1 MDISLTF
8 MQIAILFFPGI
19 IVVAI
24 LQLFK
29 QRGETYSNL
38 EVFFYSF
45 VYGMIINIIVYSLIF
60 HKDIPLLQFVM
71 GKNIQITELELIIG
85 TIIAVIIGVISS
97 YYRNLGLMH
106 SKEVNYDIT
115 YETGYKNA
123 LDYII
128 NSPEEMPELLKGR
141 DVKINFFNNCSITV
155 TGKIMLIENQ
165 KEYVEIL
172 LEKVNDEYTYYQLKK
187 GEFSLEFLA
196 STTNNNPAPNKK
208 YLQDPKRI
216 VHKLM
221 IFLIVALL
229 FWQGVYI
236 YNNYFSKKINQTP
249 VKETRIIYIEKLNIG
264 NSKYN

>member
-24 LQLFK
+24 LQLLK

-45 VYGMIINIIVYSLIF
+45 VYGMIINIIIYSFIF

-106 SKEVNYDIT
+106 SIAVNYDIT
-115 YETGYKNA
+115 YETGYNNA

-141 DVKINFFNNCSITV
+141 DVKITFYNNSSITV
-155 TGKIMLIENQ
+155 IGKIMLIENQ

-196 STTNNNPAPNKK
+196 STTNNNPASNKK
-208 YLQDPKRI
+208 YLQDQKRI